1 MARRRAA
8 PKRPT
13 PYRSRRY
20 GILNPYGDI
29 WSPVTFATIE
39 EAKSRI
45 ADFWSFDP
53 RHDLSQFSV
62 VPVRVTVSAIG

>member
-1 MARRRAA
+1 MAKRRAA

-39 EAKSRI
+39 EAKSHI
-45 ADFWSFDP
+45 ESFWSFDP
-53 RHDLSQFSV
+53 KRDLSVFAV